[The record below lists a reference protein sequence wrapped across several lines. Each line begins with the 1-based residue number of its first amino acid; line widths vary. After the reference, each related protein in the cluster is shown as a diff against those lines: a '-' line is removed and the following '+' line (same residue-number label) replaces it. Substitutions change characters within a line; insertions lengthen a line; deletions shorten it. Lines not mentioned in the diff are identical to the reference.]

1 MSRELYSLEA
11 EHGVLGAILQ
21 AGLQDDQALL
31 EDAIGSVTVSDFYFE
46 DNAALFE
53 AIKAC
58 YEEGCR
64 LIRSPSA
71 SSVTRFPAA
80 RRSFPTPARSP
91 APFLDRELEG
101 VRPARPGAR
110 HPAPPDRCCGV
121 GEGLGH

>member
-58 YEEGCR
+58 YEEGVPADP
-64 LIRSPSA
+64 LTVGIIRDTLPGGSKIIPYAGEIARTVPSIA
-71 SSVTRFPAA
+71 NWKEYA
-80 RRSFPTPARSP
+80 RHV
-91 APFLDRELEG
+91 RE
-101 VRPARPGAR
+101 R

>member
-58 YEEGCR
+58 YEEGV
-64 LIRSPSA
+64 P
-71 SSVTRFPAA
+71 V
-80 RRSFPTPARSP
+80 
-91 APFLDRELEG
+91 
-101 VRPARPGAR
+101 
-110 HPAPPDRCCGV
+110 
-121 GEGLGH
+121 